1 MSGHTEGSEDEF
13 TNEWSERVFS
23 EVVEINNYPSL
34 EKGEAQTYVA
44 MENLKPNTRE
54 VQDTSQKEYK
64 YSAPRFKNGDTLF
77 PKMSR
82 CLELGKTA
90 YVDVLD
96 EDEVAFGSTE
106 FIVMRPKSKEIL
118 PKYIY
123 YTLRREEIRQHALS
137 WATGSTARRQRI
149 STDFFDNLSI
159 KIPPKETQ
167 SKIVDFLDA
176 IDTKLR
182 KNKNMNNILEEI
194 ARTLYRYWFI
204 EFTPYKDFKQTE
216 IGNIPEGFEVK
227 TIGEVSEINPST
239 INDNF
244 RHEVIEYVDI
254 SSTGRGF
261 VENTDKYSL
270 DDAPSRANR
279 TVADGDTIIS
289 TVRPGREQYAYINN
303 PAENLVVST
312 GFVVLRP
319 IKDSVLNDISLYYA
333 TTTSNVIRYFEN
345 NASGSAYPSVNVNLI
360 KDTKLPV
367 PPKND
372 VEEFSSTVK
381 SFRELISK
389 NDSEHETLSHIR
401 DILLPKLLRGEINIH
416 NSSC

>member
-1 MSGHTEGSEDEF
+1 
-13 TNEWSERVFS
+13 
-23 EVVEINNYPSL
+23 
-34 EKGEAQTYVA
+34 
-44 MENLKPNTRE
+44 
-54 VQDTSQKEYK
+54 
-64 YSAPRFKNGDTLF
+64 
-77 PKMSR
+77 MSR

-367 PPKND
+367 PEKRCRGIQLNRQVVPRTN
-372 VEEFSSTVK
+372 
-381 SFRELISK
+381 LK